1 MCDDKWQLHLALVL
15 RYRREIGLAANSR
28 MHATSG
34 LMVTTEAPAI
44 TATFLKARSKWER
57 GRKVKGL

>member
-15 RYRREIGLAANSR
+15 RYRREIGLSANSR
-28 MHATSG
+28 THATSS

-44 TATFLKARSKWER
+44 TATFPKPGVSGEEGER
-57 GRKVKGL
+57 